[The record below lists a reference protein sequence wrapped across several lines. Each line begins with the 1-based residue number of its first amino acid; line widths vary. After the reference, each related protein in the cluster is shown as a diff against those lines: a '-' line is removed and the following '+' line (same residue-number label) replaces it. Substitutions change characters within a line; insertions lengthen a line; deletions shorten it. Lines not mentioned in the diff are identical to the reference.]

1 MGKKRSS
8 GKSKRTQMRRKQ
20 EGGFFNLPSIIGSL
34 FRGRASQ
41 PRRRPPPRRR
51 MPPPDYYSMR
61 GGPPMRAERRSVRK
75 RPPPMKKR
83 QQGGFLADSVNYGF
97 EESQV
102 KQIKRKKKQKGG
114 SAQPLNKIPWVKRV
128 NIS

>member
-1 MGKKRSS
+1 MGKKRNGSK
-8 GKSKRTQMRRKQ
+8 GKRTQMRRKQ

-34 FRGRASQ
+34 FKGRASQ
-41 PRRRPPPRRR
+41 PRRRPPPQRR

-61 GGPPMRAERRSVRK
+61 PPMRPERRSVRK
-75 RPPPMKKR
+75 RPPLTRKR

-114 SAQPLNKIPWVKRV
+114 SALPLNKIPWVKRV

>member
-1 MGKKRSS
+1 MGKKRSGS
-8 GKSKRTQMRRKQ
+8 KGKRTQMRRKQ

-34 FRGRASQ
+34 FKGRASQ
-41 PRRRPPPRRR
+41 PRSRPPPQRR

-61 GGPPMRAERRSVRK
+61 PPMRPERRSVRK
-75 RPPPMKKR
+75 RPPPMRKR

-114 SAQPLNKIPWVKRV
+114 SALPLNKIPWVKRV